1 MAVSGGNSGVA
12 GWGCGALFRDLRM
25 FCAEL
30 TRVAAATATAATAA
44 AVTAA
49 AATVE
54 ATGEEGAAEAE
65 AKRERA
71 EAVRAVGAER
81 QRVAGLLYKEALQV
95 SARARNS
102 RAAYFSGRAI
112 RRNSRASR

>member
-1 MAVSGGNSGVA
+1 MPPPLAP
-12 GWGCGALFRDLRM
+12 L
-25 FCAEL
+25 
-30 TRVAAATATAATAA
+30 
-44 AVTAA
+44 AA
-49 AATVE
+49 AAAAAAGADE
-54 ATGEEGAAEAE
+54 RRRAAEAE

-102 RAAYFSGRAI
+102 RARKFSGRAI